1 MTEYE
6 FASLAME
13 AQNTV
18 TSVFA
23 LFLTIVGGYLLA
35 AWMVGIKL
43 DRTQFIIV
51 TFLFVFVEIQLLVG
65 WFGRWSWFWHY
76 YEQAQA
82 LNPLSV
88 PNAEMVPFSI
98 ALTGLLMLFT
108 VFGAVKFMWNVRHP
122 KAD

>member
-6 FASLAME
+6 LASLAME

-35 AWMVGIKL
+35 AWMVGSKL
-43 DRTQFIIV
+43 ERTQFIIV
-51 TFLFVFVEIQLLVG
+51 NILFVFVEIQLLAG

-76 YEQAQA
+76 YEQARA

-88 PNAEMVPFSI
+88 PNAEMVPFLI
-98 ALTGLLMLFT
+98 PLTGLLMLCS
-108 VFGAVKFMWNVRHP
+108 VFGAVKFMWDVRHP
-122 KAD
+122 KNE

>member
-6 FASLAME
+6 LASLAME

-35 AWMVGIKL
+35 AWMVGSKL
-43 DRTQFIIV
+43 ERTQFIIV
-51 TFLFVFVEIQLLVG
+51 NFLFVFVEIQLLVG

-76 YEQAQA
+76 YEQARA

-88 PNAEMVPFSI
+88 PNAEMVPFLI
-98 ALTGLLMLFT
+98 PLTGLLMLCS
-108 VFGAVKFMWNVRHP
+108 VLGAVKFMWDVRHP
-122 KAD
+122 KNE